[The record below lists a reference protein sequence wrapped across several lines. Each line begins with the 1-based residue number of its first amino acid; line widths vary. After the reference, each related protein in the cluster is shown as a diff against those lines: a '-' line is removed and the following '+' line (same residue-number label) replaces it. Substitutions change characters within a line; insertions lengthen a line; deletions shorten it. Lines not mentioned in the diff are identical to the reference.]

1 MTTISASTLSLSD
14 SVAQQI
20 SGASPPSSP
29 NSLSA
34 NKPAAANGFGPATD
48 INLSDRAKATI
59 ARARSDQAAADRLRA
74 FVEANR
80 NRDANP
86 NSNAQQ
92 NASSGGKSEAIV
104 ERIATIASANE
115 PQPFQ
120 AFTPTQSLSNSISVG
135 GFTLSLST
143 NAGTQYFGFKL
154 SGNGVTASNDH
165 FGSGANVGSLT
176 QVPPGVTV
184 SFSTPG
190 NNQAEEEVTIT
201 QSSAS
206 LNAVSASSSSA
217 GAVAASSVNGQSSS
231 ITFRINY
238 QTGQISVAQ
247 AAASVTAR
255 SASFTPPGSTI
266 SALA

>member
-1 MTTISASTLSLSD
+1 MPMSHKLSRRSHRPRVCRTAFRSA
-14 SVAQQI
+14 
-20 SGASPPSSP
+20 AS
-29 NSLSA
+29 
-34 NKPAAANGFGPATD
+34 
-48 INLSDRAKATI
+48 R
-59 ARARSDQAAADRLRA
+59 
-74 FVEANR
+74 
-80 NRDANP
+80 
-86 NSNAQQ
+86 
-92 NASSGGKSEAIV
+92 
-104 ERIATIASANE
+104 
-115 PQPFQ
+115 
-120 AFTPTQSLSNSISVG
+120 
-135 GFTLSLST
+135 SLST

-176 QVPPGVTV
+176 QVPPGLTV
-184 SFSTPG
+184 NFSTPG

-217 GAVAASSVNGQSSS
+217 GSVVASSVNGQSSS

-255 SASFTPPGSTI
+255 SAGFTPPGSTI
-266 SALA
+266 STLA